1 MKADLPEL
9 DQGFVKSLSISTACV
24 LNSFKAT
31 DEFGMIIMFIVSVF
45 PRSVCMENEFIVLEE
60 NLVNK

>member
-9 DQGFVKSLSISTACV
+9 DQGSVKSLSISTVCF

-31 DEFGMIIMFIVSVF
+31 DEFGMITTLIVSIF
-45 PRSVCMENEFIVLEE
+45 QRSVCMENEFKVLEE